1 MRYQPLPAKFH
12 TANRQKLAELIP
24 EHAFAIVDTADVLR
38 RAGDFEYPFRPDS
51 NFYYLTGIDESEAV
65 LVITPHHPNQ
75 RLREVLFL
83 RETSEFT
90 ALWEGQRLT
99 QDQATKRSGI
109 QTVLWL
115 SELESFLEQLVG
127 KYSTVYLNAESSLES
142 GPLNPASR
150 RAIKLHAQLPTHDII
165 SSVAIM
171 GDMRTV
177 KAPEEVDQIRRAID
191 ITGRGL
197 AKAWAAL
204 KPDVPEYALEAELTA
219 EFTRQGATGSAFSA
233 IIAGGQNATVIHYST
248 DAAEIGADD
257 LVLFDVGAEAGYY
270 AADISR
276 TVPASGRFSDRQRA
290 VYEAV
295 HKAQAAGIALHKPGA
310 TIISIDAAMR
320 TVLIKE
326 LVSLGLITSEQ
337 AAGPDAQK
345 HLSQYYSHIS
355 HHLGLDVHDTGS
367 PVEELKSGMVV
378 TCEPGLYLA
387 EEGIGVRL
395 EDDILITE
403 TGCEVL
409 SKSIPSSPADVEAA
423 IAGHRQ

>member
-1 MRYQPLPAKFH
+1 MRYLPLPAKFH
-12 TANRQKLAELIP
+12 STNRRKLAEAIGK
-24 EHAFAIVDTADVLR
+24 ESFAIIDTADVLR
-38 RAGDFEYPFRPDS
+38 RAGDFEHPFRPDS

-65 LVITPHHPNQ
+65 LILTPGHPNP
-75 RLREVLFL
+75 RLRDVLFL

-90 ALWEGQRLT
+90 ALWEGNRLT
-99 QDQATKRSGI
+99 QDQGIARSGI

-127 KYSTVYLNAESSLES
+127 KYSIVYLNAEPSLAP
-142 GPLNPASR
+142 GPLSPSAR
-150 RAIKLHAQLPTHDII
+150 RATSLRAQLPTHEIK
-165 SSVAIM
+165 SAVTVL
-171 GDMRTV
+171 GQMRTV
-177 KAPEEVDQIRRAID
+177 KAPEEVAQIRRAIE
-191 ITGRGL
+191 ITGQGL
-197 AKAWAAL
+197 AKAWAVL
-204 KPDVPEYALEAELTA
+204 KQGSPEYVLEAELTA
-219 EFTRQGATGSAFSA
+219 ELTRQSATGSAFSA

-276 TVPASGRFSDRQRA
+276 SVPVSGHFSVRQRA

-310 TIISIDAAMR
+310 TIIGIDAAMR
-320 TVLIKE
+320 AVLIKE
-326 LVSLGLITSEQ
+326 LVALGLITSEQ
-337 AAGPDAQK
+337 AAGSEAQK

-367 PVEELKSGMVV
+367 PIEELKPGMVV

-403 TGCEVL
+403 TGHEVL
-409 SKSIPSSPADVEAA
+409 SKSIPSTPDDIEAA
-423 IAGHRQ
+423 ITGSHQ